1 MTYCKTCQID
11 EDSTDHGVDCLSV
24 WEALSIPSVTIIG
37 ETGKSQE
44 GLGFCPPIQNE
55 TLREGLVKK
64 C

>member
-37 ETGKSQE
+37 ENRQKSRRI
-44 GLGFCPPIQNE
+44 GILPPN
-55 TLREGLVKK
+55 TK
-64 C
+64 